1 MFPAVA
7 DDHVLRF
14 DADAR
19 ARCDAAGDEYV
30 GSNHGTFTD
39 DGFAAEDGGA
49 GINRDIILN
58 RGMTFSAAQ
67 ALTAAG
73 RKCADGHALIHFHV
87 FADDRGL
94 ADEYL
99 PIVAPGWISMPVLL
113 WAYSVM
119 MRGISGTFSL

>member
-1 MFPAVA
+1 MLPAAA
-7 DDHVLRF
+7 DDDVLRF
-14 DADAR
+14 DADTGAG
-19 ARCDAAGDEYV
+19 CDAAGDEYV
-30 GSNHGTFTD
+30 GSDHRAFTNNRFTAK
-39 DGFAAEDGGA
+39 DGSTGV
-49 GINRDIILN
+49 NRDIILN
-58 RGMTFSAAQ
+58 GGVALLAAQ

-94 ADEYL
+94 ADD
-99 PIVAPGWISMPVLL
+99 VAPGWISMPVLL